1 MRKPNGFLDFSQLS
15 PRRCSVLFLP
25 VWTAAFFFSL
35 AFLATAEPARAFGFE
50 DVAGQAKALVA
61 KPYKAPVAHLP
72 RDLARISVDEYAQ
85 VLYRPQR
92 AVWLADGLP
101 FTLRFLPLGGMR
113 TRPVAIHEVQG
124 DSVRQFSFDPADYD
138 YGSRSSATAWKSLG
152 RNGLAGLQVLYPLNQ
167 PKYMDEVISFL
178 GASYFRALGAGQW
191 YGLSARGLG
200 IDTVG
205 APQEEF
211 PRFVSFWVVRPAHDA
226 DTITIYAL
234 LDSPSATGAYRFDV
248 RPGRETVVDV
258 HVRLYLRKA
267 VATLEL
273 APLTSMFLQGP
284 SQPLPGD
291 DRPAAHDSSGL
302 MLALGRPQG
311 GTEWVWRPLGNPP
324 HPFTTSFAT
333 STLQGFGLMQRN
345 RDFAHYQ
352 DTDYHYEK
360 RPSCWIM
367 PIGNWG
373 AGRIQLYEWT
383 TPNDDLDN
391 IDAFWVPDHQ
401 PAPGQP
407 LDFAYRMHWQ
417 GDRQQRPDQLGWVHQ
432 TRLGHRPPSGPPEN
446 VWHQDRTVTQYT
458 VDFDGPALRRLPAAF
473 DAPGEVTAV
482 VSGNANA
489 KILSSKVSRISPD
502 GAWRLTLRFR
512 RLQASQPVERRAA
525 LHHHNEILS
534 ETWAMVI
541 PPQ

>member
-1 MRKPNGFLDFSQLS
+1 MRTPNVFLGCSQIS
-15 PRRCSVLFLP
+15 PRRCSVLLLP
-25 VWTAAFFFSL
+25 AWTAALFFFL
-35 AFLATAEPARAFGFE
+35 ALLAVAEPAQAFGFE
-50 DVAGQAKALVA
+50 DVARQAKALAA
-61 KPYKAPVAHLP
+61 KPYEAPVAHLP
-72 RDLARISVDEYAQ
+72 RDLSQISVDEYAQ

-101 FTLRFLPLGGMR
+101 FTLRFLPLGGPR

-124 DSVRQFSFDPADYD
+124 DSVRQFSFDRADYD
-138 YGSRSSATAWKSLG
+138 YGSRSSAAAWKSLG

-205 APQEEF
+205 APREEF
-211 PRFVSFWVVRPAHDA
+211 PRFVSFWVVRPEHDA

-248 RPGRETVVDV
+248 RPGGETGVDV
-258 HVRLYLRKA
+258 HARLYLRKA
-267 VATLEL
+267 VTTLEL
-273 APLTSMFLQGP
+273 APLTRMFLQGP
-284 SQPLPGD
+284 AQPLPGD

-302 MLALGRPQG
+302 MLALGKPQG

-333 STLQGFGLMQRN
+333 SNLQGFGLMQRN
-345 RDFAHYQ
+345 RNFAHYQ

-360 RPSCWIM
+360 RPSCWIT

-373 AGRIQLYEWT
+373 AGRVQLYEWT

-391 IDAFWVPDHQ
+391 IDVFWVPDHQ

-407 LDFAYRMHWQ
+407 FDFAYRMHWQ
-417 GDRQQRPDQLGWVHQ
+417 GDQQQRPDQLGWVHQ

-482 VSGNANA
+482 VSANANA
-489 KILSSKVSRISPD
+489 KILSSKVFRISPD

-512 RLQASQPVERRAA
+512 RLQASQPVELRAA